1 MDYTAET
8 YGDRIAGVYD
18 ELYAGYDERAIAV
31 LKDLAQAGPALELGI
46 GTGRVALPLQRA
58 GVAVHGI
65 DASQAM
71 VDQLRAKPGGA
82 DIPITIGDFADVG
95 VAGSFSLIY
104 VLFNTFFALL
114 TQAEQVRCFKNVAQH
129 LTVEG
134 AFVIEAFVPDVARY
148 NGRQTVRAVHV
159 GIEEVHLDVTRW
171 EPIHQHLTSQHIHL
185 TEQGIRLFP
194 VKIRYVWPAEFD
206 LMAQLAGLQLRDRW
220 AGWDRSPFNGD
231 STKHISV
238 YTRSA

>member
-18 ELYAGYDERAIAV
+18 DLYAGYDERAIAV
-31 LKDLAQAGPALELGI
+31 LQELAPVGPALELGI
-46 GTGRVALPLQRA
+46 GTGRIALPLHRT

-71 VDQLRAKPGGA
+71 VDHLRAKPGGA
-82 DIPITIGDFADVG
+82 DIPVTLGDFAAVNVD
-95 VAGSFSLIY
+95 GSFPLIY

-129 LTVEG
+129 LTAAGV
-134 AFVIEAFVPDVARY
+134 FVIEAFVPDVARFT
-148 NGRQTVRAVHV
+148 GGQAVRAVHV
-159 GIEEVHLDVTRW
+159 GTEEVRLDVTRW
-171 EPIHQHLTSQHIHL
+171 DPLNQHLTSQHIHL
-185 TEQGIRLFP
+185 TEQGLRLFP

-206 LMAQLAGLQLRDRW
+206 LMAQLAGLRLRQRW
-220 AGWDRSPFNGD
+220 AGWDRSPFDED
-231 STKHISV
+231 STKHISI
-238 YTRSA
+238 YERSV

>member
-18 ELYAGYDERAIAV
+18 DLYAGYDERAIAV
-31 LKDLAQAGPALELGI
+31 LQELAPVGPALELGI
-46 GTGRVALPLQRA
+46 GTGRIALPLHRT

-71 VDQLRAKPGGA
+71 VDHLRAKPGGA
-82 DIPITIGDFADVG
+82 DIPVTLGDFAAVNVD
-95 VAGSFSLIY
+95 GSFPLIY

-129 LTVEG
+129 LTAAGV
-134 AFVIEAFVPDVARY
+134 FVIEAFVPDVARFT
-148 NGRQTVRAVHV
+148 GGQAVRAVYV
-159 GIEEVHLDVTRW
+159 GTEEVRLDVTRW
-171 EPIHQHLTSQHIHL
+171 DPLNQHLTSQHIHL
-185 TEQGIRLFP
+185 TEQGLRLFP

-206 LMAQLAGLQLRDRW
+206 LMAQLAGLRLRQRW
-220 AGWDRSPFNGD
+220 AGWDRSPFDED
-231 STKHISV
+231 SAKHISV
-238 YTRSA
+238 YERSV

>member
-18 ELYAGYDERAIAV
+18 DLYAGYDERAIAV
-31 LKDLAQAGPALELGI
+31 LQELAPVGPALELGI
-46 GTGRVALPLQRA
+46 GTGRIALPLQRT

-71 VDQLRAKPGGA
+71 VDHLRAKPGGA
-82 DIPITIGDFADVG
+82 DIPVTLGDFAAVNVD
-95 VAGSFSLIY
+95 GSFPLIY

-129 LTVEG
+129 LTAAGV
-134 AFVIEAFVPDVARY
+134 FVIEAFVPDVARFT
-148 NGRQTVRAVHV
+148 GGQAVRAVYV
-159 GIEEVHLDVTRW
+159 GTEEVRLDVTRW
-171 EPIHQHLTSQHIHL
+171 DPLNQHLTSQHIHL
-185 TEQGIRLFP
+185 TEQGLRLFP

-206 LMAQLAGLQLRDRW
+206 LMAQLAGLRLRQRW
-220 AGWDRSPFNGD
+220 AGWDRSPFDED
-231 STKHISV
+231 SAKHISV
-238 YTRSA
+238 YERSV